1 MRREGGEQVR
11 DGRTTSLAGLSLIA
25 LLVGVLAGGSA
36 VLFRAL
42 VASIHN
48 IFFLGEISFYY
59 DPNLHTPASWL
70 GPLVILSP
78 AVGGIAVALIIRRL
92 PADRRGQGV
101 SDIIDA
107 IYYRE
112 GRVRTVSAFV
122 KSLAAGIQSGSGGSV
137 GREAAIVQIGAAM
150 ASRLSRLLHIA
161 QWQRM
166 TLVAAGAA
174 AGLAAAFNAPLGSIV
189 FAIELMMPE
198 ISARTLLPVTIATG
212 ASTFVTRFFYGL
224 QPTFLVE
231 TVIAAHLRIASV
243 VALVP
248 FAGFGILLGFVSW
261 SMIWLLGWSER
272 QFARISPNPYLQ
284 HIIGMLLVGLLG
296 YALLVTTGHYY
307 VAGPSYAALQDI
319 LRGDISTFGFFALL
333 FAAKLVATALTL
345 GSGGSGGVF
354 SASLVIGAA
363 LGGVVGAA
371 VTALAPSLGV
381 DVTDFA
387 VVGMA
392 GMLGG
397 TTGAAITA
405 IVMVFELTRDYNV
418 IVPMILGVTLALA
431 VRRAVLPESIYTLKL
446 VKKGH
451 EVPDALQANLY
462 RIRHADKAMSTDF
475 TVRQAD
481 EPLDEVLTALEETG
495 EPFYLMIA
503 EGIRLK
509 GYLRLD
515 PGFKLW
521 QAREPG
527 TVLGDMARTDFVLA
541 RRDDAMFDV
550 SGRLARRGG
559 NIAIVV
565 SGEHRIPRAGDVLG
579 FVALDTMG
587 AAVLD
592 SMRPFASSPGRNP
605 FPALYR
611 RRVVRPMRFWRD
623 KLRGSRSPADRQE

>member
-11 DGRTTSLAGLSLIA
+11 DGRAMGLVGLSLVA
-25 LLVGVLAGGSA
+25 LLVGVLAGGTS

-42 VASIHN
+42 VAGIHN
-48 IFFLGEISFYY
+48 IFFLGELSFYY

-78 AVGGIAVALIIRRL
+78 ALGGIAVVLLVRAL
-92 PADRRGQGV
+92 PPDRRGQGV

-137 GREAAIVQIGAAM
+137 GREAAIVQIGAAL
-150 ASRLSRLLHIA
+150 ASRLSGLLRIA

-166 TLVAAGAA
+166 TLVAAGGG

-231 TVIAAHLRIASV
+231 TVMAAHLRIAGV
-243 VALVP
+243 FALVP
-248 FAGFGILLGFVSW
+248 FVGFGILLGFVSW

-272 QFARISPNPYLQ
+272 QFAKISPNPYLQ
-284 HIIGMLLVGLLG
+284 HVIGMLMVGLLAYG
-296 YALLVTTGHYY
+296 LMATTGHYY
-307 VAGPSYAALQDI
+307 IAGPSYAALQDI
-319 LRGDISTFGFFALL
+319 LRGDISTLGFFALL

-354 SASLVIGAA
+354 SASLVIGPA
-363 LGGVVGAA
+363 LGGVVGSAA
-371 VTALAPSLGV
+371 MALAPGLGL

-387 VVGMA
+387 V
-392 GMLGG
+392 
-397 TTGAAITA
+397 
-405 IVMVFELTRDYNV
+405 
-418 IVPMILGVTLALA
+418 
-431 VRRAVLPESIYTLKL
+431 
-446 VKKGH
+446 
-451 EVPDALQANLY
+451 
-462 RIRHADKAMSTDF
+462 
-475 TVRQAD
+475 RQAG
-481 EPLDEVLTALEETG
+481 EPLDDALAALDETG

-503 EGIRLK
+503 DGLRLK

-521 QAREPG
+521 QARAAG
-527 TVLGDMARTDFVLA
+527 TTLGDMARTDFVLA

-565 SGEHRIPRAGDVLG
+565 SGERRIPRAGDVVG
-579 FVALDTMG
+579 FIALDTMG

-592 SMRPFASSPGRNP
+592 SMRPYASAPVRNP

-611 RRVVRPMRFWRD
+611 RRVVRPMRFWRN
-623 KLRGSRSPADRQE
+623 KLRGSRSAADWQE

>member
-11 DGRTTSLAGLSLIA
+11 DGRAMGLVGLSLIA

-36 VLFRAL
+36 VLFRAV
-42 VASIHN
+42 VAAIHN
-48 IFFLGEISFYY
+48 IFFLGDLSFYY
-59 DPNLHTPASWL
+59 DPNLHTQASWL

-78 AVGGIAVALIIRRL
+78 ALGGIAVVLLIRAL
-92 PADRRGQGV
+92 PPDRRGQGV

-137 GREAAIVQIGAAM
+137 GREAAIVQIGAAL
-150 ASRLSRLLHIA
+150 ASRLSRLLRIA

-166 TLVAAGAA
+166 TLVAAGGA

-189 FAIELMMPE
+189 FAIELMLPE

-231 TVIAAHLRIASV
+231 TVMAAHLRIAGV
-243 VALVP
+243 FALVP
-248 FAGFGILLGFVSW
+248 FVGFGILLGFVSW

-272 QFARISPNPYLQ
+272 QFAKISPNPYLQ
-284 HIIGMLLVGLLG
+284 HIIGMLMVGLLAYG
-296 YALLVTTGHYY
+296 LMATTGHYY

-319 LRGDISTFGFFALL
+319 LRGDISTLGFFALL

-363 LGGVVGAA
+363 LGGVVGSAA
-371 VTALAPSLGV
+371 TALAPGLGL
-381 DVTDFA
+381 DVRDFA

-462 RIRHADKAMSTDF
+462 RIRHADKAMSADF
-475 TVRQAD
+475 TVRQAG
-481 EPLDEVLTALEETG
+481 EPLDEVLATLDETG

-503 EGIRLK
+503 DGLRLK

-515 PGFKLW
+515 PGFRLW
-521 QAREPG
+521 QAREAG
-527 TVLGDMARTDFVLA
+527 TTLGDMARTDFVLA

-565 SGEHRIPRAGDVLG
+565 GSERRIPRAGDVVG
-579 FVALDTMG
+579 FIALETMG

-592 SMRPFASSPGRNP
+592 GMRPYASAPVRNP

-623 KLRGSRSPADRQE
+623 KLRGSRSAADWHE

>member
-1 MRREGGEQVR
+1 MRREGSEKVR
-11 DGRTTSLAGLSLIA
+11 DGRAASLAGLSFIA
-25 LLVGVLAGGSA
+25 LLVGVLAGGTA

-42 VASIHN
+42 VAGIHN
-48 IFFLGEISFYY
+48 IFFLGDFSFYY
-59 DPNLHTPASWL
+59 DPNLHTPESWL

-78 AVGGIAVALIIRRL
+78 ALGGIAVALLIRSL

-137 GREAAIVQIGAAM
+137 GREAAIVQIGAAL

-166 TLVAAGAA
+166 TLVAAGGA

-198 ISARTLLPVTIATG
+198 ISPRTLLPVTIATG

-231 TVIAAHLRIASV
+231 TVIATHLRIAGV

-248 FAGFGILLGFVSW
+248 FAAFGILLGFVSW

-284 HIIGMLLVGLLG
+284 HITGMLLVGLLA

-363 LGGVVGAA
+363 LGGVVGSAA
-371 VTALAPSLGV
+371 TALAPGLGL

-462 RIRHADKAMSTDF
+462 RIHHADKAMSTDF
-475 TVRQAD
+475 TIRQAG
-481 EPLDEVLTALEETG
+481 EPLDEVLAALDETG

-503 EGIRLK
+503 DGVRLK

-515 PGFKLW
+515 AGFKLW
-521 QAREPG
+521 RPREAA
-527 TVLGDMARTDFVLA
+527 TTLGDMARTDFVLA

-565 SGEHRIPRAGDVLG
+565 SGERRIPRAGDVLG
-579 FVALDTMG
+579 FIALDTMG

-592 SMRPFASSPGRNP
+592 GMRPYTSAPVRNP

-623 KLRGSRSPADRQE
+623 KFRGSRSTADWQE